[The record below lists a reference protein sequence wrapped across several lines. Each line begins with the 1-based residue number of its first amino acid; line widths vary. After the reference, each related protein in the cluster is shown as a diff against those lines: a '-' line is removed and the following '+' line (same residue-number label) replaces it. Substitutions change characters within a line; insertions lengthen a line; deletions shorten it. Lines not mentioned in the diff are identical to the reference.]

1 MLTFHEP
8 WSRENE
14 AMSAIDHRAEG
25 TQGVPLLAH
34 IAFFAAYAMAAG
46 AIAVGLPDFVPGLDE
61 MRATILAGAGFLLL
75 AFLHEF
81 IARRVAHGGLR
92 DDMADMRAQLAD
104 AEAKLNTAHSEIGRL
119 RTAVGVNREL
129 VAEIRVLQGLVD
141 RLEKPTAG
149 PVARPMPTAA
159 SSAYGA
165 TVPPRRAELVADA
178 PLVERPGA
186 RRTPVPPSRNRR
198 GAELLETTKKALSAN
213 RIDLYIQPVV
223 TLPDRKVRFY
233 ESFSRLRDEQG
244 TILLPEDYIPVA
256 VEAGLVS
263 TVDNLLLFRCVQ
275 LLRRA
280 MRERSDVGFFC
291 NLSAHSLTD
300 RDFFDQFLEYMEMNK
315 ELAKSLIFELPQA
328 DLAVPGVLDALA
340 PLHRLGFSFSIDRA
354 GLDIDFRTLAKSG
367 VKYVKVEADRIAGHG
382 GHKTGLDIPVIDLQE
397 AMKRAGVSLIVD
409 RVETEGMATLA
420 TRFDLPFGQGYL
432 FGEPR
437 LARDSR

>member
-1 MLTFHEP
+1 MT
-8 WSRENE
+8 
-14 AMSAIDHRAEG
+14 AIDHRQDGSQA
-25 TQGVPLLAH
+25 VPLLAH
-34 IAFFAAYAMAAG
+34 IAFFAAYALGAG
-46 AIAVGLPDFVPGLDE
+46 ALAVGLPDLMPGLDQT
-61 MRATILAGAGFLLL
+61 RSGVLAGAGFLLV

-92 DDMADMRAQLAD
+92 DDMADLRGQLAE
-104 AEAKLNTAHSEIGRL
+104 AEAKLSTAHAEIGRL
-119 RTAVGVNREL
+119 RSAVGVNREL
-129 VAEIRVLQGLVD
+129 VAEIRVLQGLID
-141 RLEKPTAG
+141 KL
-149 PVARPMPTAA
+149 
-159 SSAYGA
+159 
-165 TVPPRRAELVADA
+165 
-178 PLVERPGA
+178 ERPGSA
-186 RRTPVPPSRNRR
+186 APAARVVSVPQVPAALRRTDLVAGEPLIERPGSRRSAVTTGAQDTARKRR
-198 GAELLETTKKALSAN
+198 DEELFEVTKKALAAN

-223 TLPDRKVRFY
+223 TLAERKVRFY

-263 TVDNLLLFRCVQ
+263 TVDNLLLFRCMQ

-300 RDFFDQFLEYMEMNK
+300 KDFFDQFLEYMEMNK

-328 DLAVPGVLDALA
+328 DLAVPGVLDALS

-354 GLDIDFRTLAKSG
+354 GLDIDFRTLAKCG
-367 VKYVKVEADRIAGHG
+367 VKYVKVEAERIASHG
-382 GHKTGLDIPVIDLQE
+382 RNTALDIPVMDLQE

-409 RVETEGMATLA
+409 KVETEAMAALA
-420 TRFDLPFGQGYL
+420 ARFDLPFGQGYL

-437 LARDSR
+437 LARDAR

>member
-1 MLTFHEP
+1 MGG
-8 WSRENE
+8 
-14 AMSAIDHRAEG
+14 MSAIDHREEG

-34 IAFFAAYAMAAG
+34 IAFLSAYAMAAG
-46 AIAVGLPDFVPGLDE
+46 ALAVGLPDFVPGLDAT
-61 MRATILAGAGFLLL
+61 RAAVLGGAGFLLL

-81 IARRVAHGGLR
+81 VARRVSHGGLR

-104 AEAKLNTAHSEIGRL
+104 AEAKLNTAHNEIGRL
-119 RTAVGVNREL
+119 RAAVSVNREL
-129 VAEIRVLQGLVD
+129 VAEIRVLQGLVE
-141 RLEKPTAG
+141 RLEKPG
-149 PVARPMPTAA
+149 PVSRPLPPAA
-159 SSAYGA
+159 AAAYG
-165 TVPPRRAELVADA
+165 TVASPRRSELVADEPLGDRPGMRRA
-178 PLVERPGA
+178 PL
-186 RRTPVPPSRNRR
+186 PPSHGRR
-198 GAELLETTKKALSAN
+198 AAELLETTKKALASN

-223 TLPDRKVRFY
+223 TLPERKVRFY

-244 TILLPEDYIPVA
+244 SILLPEDYIPVA

-263 TVDNLLLFRCVQ
+263 TVDNLLLFRCIQ

-300 RDFFDQFLEYMEMNK
+300 KDFFDQFLEYMEMNK

-340 PLHRLGFSFSIDRA
+340 PLHRLGFGFSIDHA
-354 GLDIDFRTLAKSG
+354 GLEIDFRTLAKAG
-367 VKYVKVEADRIAGHG
+367 VKYVKVEAERVAGHG
-382 GHKTGLDIPVIDLQE
+382 SRKGLDIPVVDLQE
-397 AMKRAGVSLIVD
+397 AMKRAGVSLIID
-409 RVETEGMATLA
+409 KVETEAMATLA
-420 TRFDLPFGQGYL
+420 ARFDLPFGQGYL